1 MNKTIQHL
9 SEICEKHRFKEKL
22 LLVPSYSVGHQIGEN
37 LAKAKGSWINLRVTT
52 VARYSQE
59 LIAPDLGKEGI
70 RLIDTHLNFLIIE
83 EILRGDE
90 SLGGIGCYFEGAHD
104 IPGIIRC
111 LGNTINE
118 LRMAGVKQGDID
130 PGSFIVTQKAE
141 EIQGLLDSYET
152 FLSENRLIDRARLT
166 AMAIRKLQNG
176 AKISANRIV
185 LVLSDFPLARIE
197 KQFIGIVGGDELKVI
212 RHSKPAAMETPAR
225 FFEVPD
231 REKQIIIEP
240 KADIHLL
247 HWLFKSG
254 EAPSPINDGSVSLF
268 HALGESNEVREGFR
282 RILNQGLPIDDVEI
296 LVTKTDPYIS
306 LIHEIA
312 NSLDIPVTF
321 SGGIPITYTRPGR
334 ALILYLKWQAEDF
347 ISRHMRRLF
356 SGGYLDLDTIDLEGE
371 KPSPGKAATIIREA
385 GIGWGRDRYSDRLK
399 ALEQSYLARA
409 DERRENGEEEKAERA
424 EKEAGQAA
432 WVSRFIEK
440 LLAPITHADPEETV
454 TLENVCEGAAEFL
467 EKYCRIAGEMDAGA
481 RNRLV
486 EILNSL
492 AQSPSASDT
501 AKDMLERVIGIANE
515 TTIGHSNPK
524 PGHIH
529 VSHYRSGGYS
539 GRSNTFVLG
548 LDQAKFPG
556 PLLQDP
562 VILDREREKLSS
574 TLSLAKDLVEENLYS
589 MAKMLCSLNGK
600 VSLSYSCRD
609 LREDRDLFPS
619 SILLSA
625 YRLIT
630 GDREGDYSDLK
641 RFLGQPVG
649 FIPLSGASPLNDL
662 EWWLNQRDLNYGSDS
677 VLASYG
683 HLLEGKQ
690 AETGRENETLTEYE
704 GWLPSS
710 RGDLDP
716 LNRDAVLSC
725 SRLEDLAKC
734 PFAFFIQ
741 HVLGIEPL
749 EDLEKDPGRWLDPLQ
764 RGELLHDV
772 FCRFME
778 ELNTKGE
785 LPELSR
791 HLGLLETMAMEE
803 VKQWKEE
810 VSPSSEL
817 AFSREI
823 KDIGHTLEIFLRDE
837 EERCKKVAPGF
848 FELSFGTSW
857 EKRCGTMIEEP
868 VEIVLNTGRSFKLR
882 GRIDRV
888 DQSGEHQYEVWD
900 YKTGSS
906 YAYKEEGYLNQ
917 GKHLQHALYAIAAEI
932 ILRSKQDNKAKVV
945 RSGYFFPS
953 PKGEGLRIEKAQL
966 KRDELYE
973 VLEDLFELFRTGVFP
988 ATYDKDNCRFC
999 DYMKTCGG
1007 AEVAV
1012 PRTVGKMGKDEKMA
1026 PLGRLKGH
1034 A

>member
-1 MNKTIQHL
+1 MNKTIQNL

-22 LLVPSYSVGHQIGEN
+22 LFLPSYSVGHQIGEN
-37 LAKAKGSWINLRVTT
+37 LAKAMGSWINLRVTT
-52 VARYSQE
+52 VAGYAQE
-59 LIAPDLGKEGI
+59 LVAPDLGKEGI
-70 RLIDTHLNFLIIE
+70 QLIDTHENFLIIE

-90 SLGGIGCYFEGAHD
+90 SLGGIGCYFEGAPD

-118 LRMAGVKQGDID
+118 LRMAGVRPADID

-141 EIQGLLDSYET
+141 EIQGLLDSYEA
-152 FLSENRLIDRARLT
+152 FLLENRHIDRAGLIT
-166 AMAIRKLQNG
+166 MAIRKLQDGGKPSGN
-176 AKISANRIV
+176 KVIM
-185 LVLSDFPLARIE
+185 VLSDFPLAELE

-212 RHSKPAAMETPAR
+212 RHSKPAIVETPAR

-231 REKQIIIEP
+231 REQYKIFEL
-240 KADIHLL
+240 KADIDLLHLL
-247 HWLFKSG
+247 YHPK
-254 EAPSPINDGSVSLF
+254 EAPPPFKDGSVTLF
-268 HALGESNEVREGFR
+268 HALGESNEVREVFR
-282 RILNQGLPIDDVEI
+282 RILSQGLPIDDVEI

-306 LIHEIA
+306 LIHEI
-312 NSLDIPVTF
+312 SSPLDIPVTF

-347 ISRHMRRLF
+347 ISGYVRRLF
-356 SGGYLDLDTIDLEGE
+356 SGGYLDLDRIELEGE
-371 KPSPGKAATIIREA
+371 KPSPGKAAAIVREA
-385 GIGWGRDRYSDRLK
+385 GIGWGRERYSSRLK
-399 ALEQSYLARA
+399 SLEESYLARA
-409 DERRENGEEEKAERA
+409 EERRENGEEEGAKRA
-424 EKEAGQAA
+424 EKGADQAA

-440 LLAPITHADPEETV
+440 ILAPIIHKDPEETV
-454 TLENVCEGAAEFL
+454 TLENVCKGAVEFL
-467 EKYCRIAGEMDAGA
+467 EKFCRIAGEIDAGA

-501 AKDMLERVIGIANE
+501 AKDMLERVIGIAKE
-515 TTIGHSNPK
+515 TSIRHSNPK

-529 VSHYRSGGYS
+529 VAHYRSGGHS
-539 GRSNTFVLG
+539 GRSNTFVIG

-556 PLLQDP
+556 PLLQNP

-574 TLSLAKDLVEENLYS
+574 ALSLAKDLVEENLYS
-589 MAKMLCSLNGK
+589 MAKMLCSLNGR
-600 VSLSYSCRD
+600 VTLSYSCRD
-609 LREDRDLFPS
+609 LREDRDFFPS
-619 SILLSA
+619 SILLNA

-630 GDREGDYSDLK
+630 GDRAGDYSDLK
-641 RFLGQPVG
+641 RYLGQPAG
-649 FIPLSGASPLNDL
+649 FVPLPGASSLNDL

-683 HLLEGKQ
+683 HLLEGEQ
-690 AETGRENETLTEYE
+690 AEIGRENKTLTDYE

-710 RGDLDP
+710 SGALDP
-716 LNRDAVLSC
+716 LNSDAVLSC

-749 EDLEKDPGRWLDPLQ
+749 EDIEKDPGRWLAPLQ

-778 ELNTKGE
+778 ELKAKGE
-785 LPELSR
+785 LPELSK
-791 HLGLLETMAMEE
+791 HLERLETIAMEE
-803 VKQWKEE
+803 VEQWRGE
-810 VSPSSEL
+810 VPPSSEL

-823 KDIGHTLEIFLRDE
+823 KDIRQTLEVFLRDE
-837 EERCKKVAPGF
+837 EERCKKVAPVF
-848 FELSFGTSW
+848 FELSFGTSL
-857 EKRCGTMIEEP
+857 EKRCGTMVEEP
-868 VEIVLNTGRSFKLR
+868 VDIVLNKGGSFNLR

-888 DQSGEHQYEVWD
+888 DQSGEHEYEVWD

-917 GKHLQHALYAIAAEI
+917 GKQLQHALYAVAAEI
-932 ILRSKQDNKAKVV
+932 LLRRKQDKKAKVV

-966 KRDELYE
+966 NRDELYE

-988 ATYDKDNCRFC
+988 ATYDKANCRYC
-999 DYMKTCGG
+999 DYVKICGG
-1007 AEVAV
+1007 EKVAV
-1012 PRTVGKMGKDEKMA
+1012 RRTVRKMGNDEKMA